1 MPGFSFK
8 TNPDGSVTTVVDGEV
23 YSGPDRGK
31 VKVPGRTGPYNVLQ
45 DPNLAPV
52 IGLANPIS
60 AVMGAGAS
68 LGAFGAGVSE
78 FARTGN
84 ILRTWDAAGR
94 SYARSLETT
103 PILGANRV
111 IYNATRNLGVSLF
124 GNLPVSGTRRPG
136 QADSPILG
144 FIPSP
149 PKAKSQGAV
158 EDIVTDLVQN
168 AIMFIP
174 VARGVGMAATAARS
188 IPTVARAVST
198 VGAVGRIPSTLG
210 SMAAATEGIGGVSGA
225 LTAAA
230 KVAQT
235 TGNIAA
241 RGSQG
246 AVAGAITAATG
257 FTPGERTDAS
267 AIIDLAKTNP
277 QVKAALDWVD
287 KTAGTPIHNA
297 LVKLVLSSPNDTE
310 FSARL
315 KNGVLDLGVGAAL
328 ENVLYY
334 TGLLARSVINR
345 GRAANRAAQ
354 AAQEAVPTT
363 EVSPASQQ
371 TVDVTAEPV
380 TPAPAPAPRRGP
392 APPFNPAEA
401 KPPRAT
407 IITPFNQGGGIQ
419 RDLGVMPPGPPTP
432 ASVVTP
438 PQQPPAATAPATVYA
453 DPWAEV
459 ADADADVKRL
469 ADETATKVAA
479 LGNTVPAE
487 LGPVAP
493 ERRGGWLPAYS
504 QVQEM
509 AANDILAAPQLLQFK
524 AEGRLSKTGTS
535 GSLKEAAEYNPLF
548 GKVISV
554 WENPADGKVY
564 VVNGHNRLALAKRSG
579 TEKVL
584 VWKIEAATAEE
595 ARAIGAMENIAEG
608 NGTAWDAAKIMRDMN
623 IGAEELKTR
632 GIDLKGPVARDSIP
646 LSRLP
651 QNVFDQGVTGKLS
664 LDKAIAL
671 GSEPLDEAVIQDVYA
686 RATKGKW
693 SAPKIN
699 QAIQE
704 AKFADVKIDDGGT
717 LPGMSE
723 WFKTTN
729 FNELLDVRTE
739 LFKRMR
745 EEMIALTSAARE
757 GRKQYLEQ
765 AGNVIDVEGSR
776 QAKDKAQ
783 AALDL
788 FNRVAGSEGPVRD
801 LLKEMAGLV
810 SKKRSA
816 SSLADEYLPQIR
828 QAIEDQVKG
837 PRLPLQQAP
846 VVSAAQAEPQAITPE
861 VMGPGEMP
869 QRASD
874 TPISD
879 RFAEQITKMAE
890 ADARMF
896 RTIGELTS
904 LTRKTI
910 DELSGVAVP
919 EAGVAATSLTEAPIE
934 IPAAASRPFNML
946 DANGNIT
953 TRARTISDQ
962 IQRWTGTGPDEAM
975 AMLRDKGAV
984 LDVSKVPGVDIDQA
998 LDDFSMGKT
1007 TPATKAVADA
1017 YRQFYGISAA
1027 EQQSRLFRVVDR
1039 IETIMPDEVSPEYR
1053 VDPVIAE
1060 QVKKQMVEAV
1070 RRIAGSDIAIHFEN
1084 GAVFGPGTK
1093 AHGTEGRRVE
1103 YAGGY
1108 DFNVQDVLVGD
1119 PIREAIEFS
1128 RMGLLDYKGQ
1138 SIVDWAQ
1145 DRWRTAVHEAFHVVQ
1160 NRYLSADQL
1169 EVLDSAFAKLRL
1181 RYLAAGIK
1189 ESEMPIEAAAIGFE
1203 RFAEAKANGL
1213 SPGAA
1218 MFGLYDKG
1226 AIADVLE
1233 FRNRSDFIS
1242 KVSTKFGSVVGNA
1255 IEIIDNL
1262 FDFMEKIYNAFWKK
1276 RGWTSIKSIYA
1287 SAAIGESKALGAF
1300 KGHAFDLNGVTGD
1313 VYKAVNFQDLEWG
1326 RRVTALTRQSGL
1338 TDYEDLLAA
1347 LQERGLARER
1357 QGGPMLGR
1365 EVPEGPEN
1373 GDWQKRFA
1381 ESLRQNKEALLSGE
1395 ITREELYALNQFQK
1409 VESPSG
1415 SQVYT
1420 AKANE
1425 LLPGY
1430 AAMSNVLP
1438 DRPTLTGIPVF
1449 NAAEVAKLNQDWF
1462 DRHGFDSKQILA
1474 GLDSVTQGFRSYEHG
1489 ALNRAQTLADALQ
1502 QKAQIEAARW
1512 LNSVGSTTADP
1523 QERLKAL
1530 IEAANDARRMHVAIA
1545 NVTRPWG
1552 QMGLEMQMS
1561 RDYDVT
1567 GEARLV
1573 DEAAQAPTPD
1583 RPSIVE
1589 EAINKELAKEDGNPD
1604 AIYENLTDVLDPEL
1618 THAAKG
1624 GEMTPRAEAAADAL
1638 AQFINSGGVDPT
1650 IRSNTWEQVADLS
1663 AAKPSFLQPSKI
1675 FRDTTG
1681 DMNNPLLM
1689 LRVNNIISSGITAST
1704 NLLNGTVNLFRLT
1717 GSQIAGAVTELDWER
1732 SMYATQ
1738 MFGSYLS
1745 NLSNGFRLAGH
1756 AMRAGQSLTNMDGS
1770 SIEHFSRLAAKDAQ
1784 GKLLDTGEDAMTGWT
1799 INTMNMKQ
1807 SYAETIPGQALNWA
1821 WKILG
1826 TGASRVAIGIDT
1838 FNATL
1843 AGHSFEHFNHMP
1855 RGMQLAVE
1863 RNMERF
1869 SPEAWDYA
1877 NKYAKA
1883 RVEASLKD
1891 VIINGRTLADAAM
1904 EGADAQ
1910 KFMDAVNFTEKISVA
1925 LEPRTMAEGMRLGQ
1939 ARGLKDQALTDFAK
1953 QYVSEGLLANK
1964 IADIMVNRSGIA
1976 QLGSVPGM
1984 TLEALGSAKVIGPVF
1999 KLIQPFVRVPSGII
2013 KSALRSTP
2021 ATVFVDSFWRDMM
2034 SENPATRQRA
2044 KGELAIGAGAMMLAF
2059 AAMATGRIRVN
2070 GSGPRDPI
2078 AKENWLRTREFAQSF
2093 QYWDEAAGQ
2102 WSRAYSMAPFEP
2114 LTTLFSAMG
2123 DFYDTA
2129 LSLTH
2134 EDRNRAAWALVI
2146 DLLRMQVSG
2155 QLNKTYFQS
2164 ISEFYEAALNPSQTF
2179 TGAAT
2184 RDPFSRFLSRMV
2196 SSMVV
2201 PYSSAMRAARRQ
2213 IDPIARSVDPAQT
2226 SNFAMDFFYETLGE
2240 VANNIPGWS
2249 QGLPPR
2255 RDWTAPGAP
2264 PVVVPAVLG
2273 TEFISEDNPFL
2284 LGAWQFQPLSSIRVG
2299 QTFRNPVQ
2307 EEMASL
2313 HGKGTAFGGPRA
2325 ADFGP
2330 EMRLTPSQLSEYQQ
2344 VFGTVTDQFG
2354 QTWYDRASAL
2364 IASASYQ
2371 ALPRE
2376 APSRAD
2382 VSQRAIQ
2389 IQLLIN
2395 EYKQYA
2401 KQRYIETTA
2410 KGGEIGREQARQ
2422 ANRRAET
2429 EFNRQYGTPGASQPD
2444 STEMFIREL
2453 NQ

>member
-1 MPGFSFK
+1 
-8 TNPDGSVTTVVDGEV
+8 
-23 YSGPDRGK
+23 
-31 VKVPGRTGPYNVLQ
+31 
-45 DPNLAPV
+45 
-52 IGLANPIS
+52 
-60 AVMGAGAS
+60 
-68 LGAFGAGVSE
+68 
-78 FARTGN
+78 
-84 ILRTWDAAGR
+84 
-94 SYARSLETT
+94 
-103 PILGANRV
+103 
-111 IYNATRNLGVSLF
+111 
-124 GNLPVSGTRRPG
+124 
-136 QADSPILG
+136 
-144 FIPSP
+144 
-149 PKAKSQGAV
+149 
-158 EDIVTDLVQN
+158 
-168 AIMFIP
+168 
-174 VARGVGMAATAARS
+174 
-188 IPTVARAVST
+188 
-198 VGAVGRIPSTLG
+198 
-210 SMAAATEGIGGVSGA
+210 
-225 LTAAA
+225 
-230 KVAQT
+230 
-235 TGNIAA
+235 
-241 RGSQG
+241 
-246 AVAGAITAATG
+246 
-257 FTPGERTDAS
+257 
-267 AIIDLAKTNP
+267 
-277 QVKAALDWVD
+277 
-287 KTAGTPIHNA
+287 
-297 LVKLVLSSPNDTE
+297 
-310 FSARL
+310 
-315 KNGVLDLGVGAAL
+315 
-328 ENVLYY
+328 
-334 TGLLARSVINR
+334 
-345 GRAANRAAQ
+345 
-354 AAQEAVPTT
+354 
-363 EVSPASQQ
+363 
-371 TVDVTAEPV
+371 
-380 TPAPAPAPRRGP
+380 
-392 APPFNPAEA
+392 
-401 KPPRAT
+401 
-407 IITPFNQGGGIQ
+407 
-419 RDLGVMPPGPPTP
+419 
-432 ASVVTP
+432 
-438 PQQPPAATAPATVYA
+438 
-453 DPWAEV
+453 
-459 ADADADVKRL
+459 
-469 ADETATKVAA
+469 
-479 LGNTVPAE
+479 
-487 LGPVAP
+487 
-493 ERRGGWLPAYS
+493 
-504 QVQEM
+504 
-509 AANDILAAPQLLQFK
+509 
-524 AEGRLSKTGTS
+524 
-535 GSLKEAAEYNPLF
+535 
-548 GKVISV
+548 
-554 WENPADGKVY
+554 
-564 VVNGHNRLALAKRSG
+564 
-579 TEKVL
+579 
-584 VWKIEAATAEE
+584 
-595 ARAIGAMENIAEG
+595 
-608 NGTAWDAAKIMRDMN
+608 
-623 IGAEELKTR
+623 
-632 GIDLKGPVARDSIP
+632 
-646 LSRLP
+646 
-651 QNVFDQGVTGKLS
+651 
-664 LDKAIAL
+664 
-671 GSEPLDEAVIQDVYA
+671 
-686 RATKGKW
+686 
-693 SAPKIN
+693 
-699 QAIQE
+699 
-704 AKFADVKIDDGGT
+704 
-717 LPGMSE
+717 
-723 WFKTTN
+723 
-729 FNELLDVRTE
+729 
-739 LFKRMR
+739 
-745 EEMIALTSAARE
+745 
-757 GRKQYLEQ
+757 
-765 AGNVIDVEGSR
+765 
-776 QAKDKAQ
+776 
-783 AALDL
+783 
-788 FNRVAGSEGPVRD
+788 
-801 LLKEMAGLV
+801 
-810 SKKRSA
+810 
-816 SSLADEYLPQIR
+816 
-828 QAIEDQVKG
+828 
-837 PRLPLQQAP
+837 
-846 VVSAAQAEPQAITPE
+846 
-861 VMGPGEMP
+861 
-869 QRASD
+869 
-874 TPISD
+874 
-879 RFAEQITKMAE
+879 
-890 ADARMF
+890 
-896 RTIGELTS
+896 
-904 LTRKTI
+904 
-910 DELSGVAVP
+910 
-919 EAGVAATSLTEAPIE
+919 
-934 IPAAASRPFNML
+934 
-946 DANGNIT
+946 
-953 TRARTISDQ
+953 
-962 IQRWTGTGPDEAM
+962 
-975 AMLRDKGAV
+975 
-984 LDVSKVPGVDIDQA
+984 VDIDQA

-1007 TPATKAVADA
+1007 TPATEAVANA
-1017 YRQFYGISAA
+1017 YRQFYGVSAA

-1039 IETIMPDEVSPEYR
+1039 IETIMPDEVPPEYR

-1060 QVKKQMVEAV
+1060 QVKKQMVETV
-1070 RRIAGSDIAIHFEN
+1070 RRIAGNDIAIHFEN

-1093 AHGTEGRRVE
+1093 AHGTEGRKVE

-1119 PIREAIEFS
+1119 PIREASEFN

-1145 DRWRTAVHEAFHVVQ
+1145 DRWRTAAHEAFHVVQ

-1181 RYLAAGIK
+1181 RYLAAGITK
-1189 ESEMPIEAAAIGFE
+1189 DKMPIEAAAIGFE

-1218 MFGLYDKG
+1218 MFGLYDEG
-1226 AIADVLE
+1226 TIADALSI
-1233 FRNRSDFIS
+1233 RDSKSFIA
-1242 KVSTKFGSVVGNA
+1242 KVSTKFCSVVGNA
-1255 IEIIDNL
+1255 VEIIDNL
-1262 FDFMEKIYNAFWKK
+1262 FDFMEKLYNAFWKK

-1287 SAAIGESKALGAF
+1287 SAAMGESKALGMF
-1300 KGHAFDLNGVTGD
+1300 KGHAFDLNRVTGD
-1313 VYKAVNFQDLEWG
+1313 VYKAVNFKDPEWG

-1338 TDYEDLLAA
+1338 TDYKDLLTT

-1365 EVPEGPEN
+1365 EVPEGPES

-1449 NAAEVAKLNQDWF
+1449 NAAETVKLNQDWF
-1462 DRHGFDSKQILA
+1462 DRHGFESKQIMA

-1489 ALNRAQTLADALQ
+1489 ALNRAMTLADALQ

-1512 LNSVGSTTADP
+1512 LNSVGSTTANP

-1552 QMGLEMQMS
+1552 QLGLEMQMP

-1567 GEARLV
+1567 GEARLA
-1573 DEAAQAPTPD
+1573 DEAPQVPAPD
-1583 RPSIVE
+1583 QPSVVE
-1589 EAINKELAKEDGNPD
+1589 EVINKELAKEDGNPD

-1618 THAAKG
+1618 TDAIKT

-1675 FRDTTG
+1675 FRDTTR

-1717 GSQIAGAVTELDWER
+1717 GSQVAGAVTELDWER

-1891 VIINGRTLADAAM
+1891 VVINGKTLADAAM
-1904 EGADAQ
+1904 ESPDAQ

-1953 QYVSEGLLANK
+1953 QYVSEGLIANK
-1964 IADIMVNRSGIA
+1964 VADFMVNRSGIA
-1976 QLGSVPGM
+1976 QLGSVPGI

-1999 KLIQPFVRVPSGII
+1999 KLIQPFVRVPSGIV

-2078 AKENWLRTREFAQSF
+2078 AKENWLRTREFPQSF
-2093 QYWDEAAGQ
+2093 QYWDEVAGR
-2102 WSRAYSMAPFEP
+2102 WSKAYSMAPFEP

-2134 EDRNRAAWALVI
+2134 EDRNRAGWALVI

-2155 QLNKTYFQS
+2155 QLNKTYFQG

-2226 SNFAMDFFYETLGE
+2226 GNFAMDFFYETLGE

-2264 PVVVPAVLG
+2264 PVTVPAVLG
-2273 TEFISEDNPFL
+2273 TEFINEDNPFL

-2307 EEMASL
+2307 EEMATL

-2330 EMRLTPSQLSEYQQ
+2330 EMRLTPSQLSEYQR

-2354 QTWYDRASAL
+2354 RTWYDRASAL
-2364 IASASYQ
+2364 VSSASYQ

-2376 APSRAD
+2376 APSRSD
-2382 VSQRAIQ
+2382 ISQRAIQ

-2410 KGGEIGREQARQ
+2410 KGGEISREQTRQ
-2422 ANRRAET
+2422 ADRKAEA
-2429 EFNRQYGTPGASQPD
+2429 EFNRQYGVPGAPQSP
-2444 STEMFIREL
+2444 STELFLREM
-2453 NQ
+2453 NP